1 MQRHVLWASATL
13 ALVIAACGGSQ
24 SQSAGSSSAGTTSCV
39 NASASH
45 RAYVVVQHQS
55 GQTVQR
61 CVGFNGSTVDAVTLM
76 KESKLEYQ
84 TQTSSYGLGVCQLDH
99 EPAQFSECFP
109 QGAPYWSLWTEVGGR
124 WVFSNSTFSSQIRLH
139 DGEALGWH
147 YVPQTGPS
155 PAPPP
160 KARI

>member
-76 KESKLEYQ
+76 KESKIEYQ
-84 TQTSSYGLGVCQLDH
+84 AQTTSFGLGVCQIDH
-99 EPAQFSECFP
+99 EPARFSECFP
-109 QGAPYWSLWTEVGGR
+109 QGQPYWSLWVEGGGSWAMSQVG
-124 WVFSNSTFSSQIRLH
+124 FSQVTLH
-139 DGEALGWH
+139 DHEALGWH
-147 YVPQTGPS
+147 YVPQAGPS

-160 KARI
+160 TPNT

>member
-1 MQRHVLWASATL
+1 EPGDLSAQRHGVPSARNRQGAFQAAGVPAARLGGLAARRWKNVQRHVLWAGATL
-13 ALVIAACGGSQ
+13 ALVIGACGGSQ

-76 KESKLEYQ
+76 KESKIEYQ
-84 TQTSSYGLGVCQLDH
+84 AQTTSFGLGVCQIDH
-99 EPAQFSECFP
+99 EP
-109 QGAPYWSLWTEVGGR
+109 
-124 WVFSNSTFSSQIRLH
+124 
-139 DGEALGWH
+139 
-147 YVPQTGPS
+147 
-155 PAPPP
+155 
-160 KARI
+160 